1 MRGVR
6 DKVYSAWKAGQAPSP
21 AIGTLG
27 IRVRSIEESRS
38 VLEMDVDE
46 HLHNLSGTMHGGV
59 MVDIADAAMGI
70 AVASTLKPHEDMT
83 TIELKMSFMRPHIKG
98 RLVAEGTIAKRGR
111 RIAIHRSGAN
121 QCEERD
127 TREVQRYMAHNDRID
142 WLCNVV

>member
-6 DKVYSAWKAGQAPSP
+6 DKGSAALKEGEPPSP
-21 AIGTLG
+21 ALAPLG
-27 IRVRSIEESRS
+27 IKVRSIAESRA

-70 AVASTLKPHEDMT
+70 AVASTLRPDEDMT
-83 TIELKMSFMRPHIKG
+83 TIELKMSFMRPHVKG

-111 RIAIHRSGAN
+111 RIAFTEAVLTNTKKEVLAKCSG
-121 QCEERD
+121 
-127 TREVQRYMAHNDRID
+127 T
-142 WLCNVV
+142 WLIMPA

>member
-6 DKVYSAWKAGQAPSP
+6 DKVYSALKAGQPPSP

-27 IRVRSIEESRS
+27 IRLRSIEESRA

-70 AVASTLKPHEDMT
+70 AVASTLKPDEDMT
-83 TIELKMSFMRPHIKG
+83 TIELKMSFMRPHI
-98 RLVAEGTIAKRGR
+98 RGR
-111 RIAIHRSGAN
+111 RIAFTEAVLTNTKKEVLAKCSG
-121 QCEERD
+121 
-127 TREVQRYMAHNDRID
+127 T
-142 WLCNVV
+142 WLIMTA

>member
-6 DKVYSAWKAGQAPSP
+6 DKVYSAWKGGKPPSP

-27 IRVRSIEESRS
+27 IRVRSIEESRA

-70 AVASTLKPHEDMT
+70 AVASTLKEDEDMT
-83 TIELKMSFMRPHIKG
+83 TLFYTANYNPQRPD
-98 RLVAEGTIAKRGR
+98 RGAR
-111 RIAIHRSGAN
+111 RFPLF
-121 QCEERD
+121 
-127 TREVQRYMAHNDRID
+127 QR
-142 WLCNVV
+142 

>member
-6 DKVYSAWKAGQAPSP
+6 DKVYSALKAGQPPSP

-27 IRVRSIEESRS
+27 IRLRSIEESRA

-70 AVASTLKPHEDMT
+70 AVASTLKPDEDMT
-83 TIELKMSFMRPHIKG
+83 TIELKMSFMRPHVKG

-111 RIAIHRSGAN
+111 RIAFTEAVLTNTKKEVLAKCSG
-121 QCEERD
+121 
-127 TREVQRYMAHNDRID
+127 T
-142 WLCNVV
+142 WLIMPA